1 MGEKQNMRRRKI
13 KGADQKLLSY
23 NDYVITEAQKYKGK
37 WKELFGNDNPLHLEV
52 GIGRG
57 SFLKKFAQK
66 HTEINYVGIETKEEV
81 MLYGVRESHEE
92 NLKNIKFIWQN
103 AVDLKDFFEKG
114 EIDRIYL
121 NFSDPWPKKRHS
133 RRRLTSASFLEMYK
147 EVLGNNG
154 EVHFKTDHEELF
166 EFSLN
171 SFAEEGW
178 QLKNI
183 SLDLYKNL
191 PEDNIP
197 TDYETKFVEKG
208 LRIFRLEGISPAC
221 NG

>member
-1 MGEKQNMRRRKI
+1 MRRRKI
-13 KGADQKLLSY
+13 KGSDEKLLSY
-23 NDYVITEAQKYKGK
+23 NGYVITEAQNYKGK
-37 WKELFGNDNPLHLEV
+37 WRDLFGNNNPIHLEV

-57 SFLKKFAQK
+57 SFLKKFAVK
-66 HTEINYVGIETKEEV
+66 NPEINYIGIETKEEV
-81 MLYGVRESHEE
+81 MLYGVKESHEE
-92 NLKNIKFIWQN
+92 DLKNIKFIWQN

-114 EIDRIYL
+114 EVDRIYL

-133 RRRLTSASFLEMYK
+133 KRRLTADTFLNMYRG
-147 EVLGNNG
+147 VLVDKG

-171 SFAEEGW
+171 SFAENEW
-178 QLKNI
+178 KLKNI

-208 LRIFRLEGISPAC
+208 MRIFRLEGVAPIK
-221 NG
+221 

>member
-1 MGEKQNMRRRKI
+1 MRRRKI
-13 KGADQKLLSY
+13 KGSDEKLLSY
-23 NDYVITEAQKYKGK
+23 SGYVITEAQNYKGK
-37 WKELFGNDNPLHLEV
+37 WRDLFGNNNPIHLEV

-57 SFLKKFAQK
+57 SFLKKFAVK
-66 HTEINYVGIETKEEV
+66 NPEINYIGIETKEEV
-81 MLYGVRESHEE
+81 MLYGVKESHEE
-92 NLKNIKFIWQN
+92 DLKNIKFIWQN

-114 EIDRIYL
+114 EVDRIYL

-133 RRRLTSASFLEMYK
+133 KRRLTADTFLNMYRD
-147 EVLGNNG
+147 VLVDKG

-171 SFAEEGW
+171 SFAENEW
-178 QLKNI
+178 KLKNI

-208 LRIFRLEGISPAC
+208 MRIFRLEGIAPIK
-221 NG
+221 

>member
-1 MGEKQNMRRRKI
+1 MRRRKI
-13 KGADQKLLSY
+13 KGSDEKLLSY
-23 NDYVITEAQKYKGK
+23 SSYVITEAQNYKGK
-37 WKELFGNDNPLHLEV
+37 WRDLFGNNNPIHLEV

-57 SFLKKFAQK
+57 SFLKKFAVK
-66 HTEINYVGIETKEEV
+66 NPEINYIGIETKEEV
-81 MLYGVRESHEE
+81 MLYGVKESHEE
-92 NLKNIKFIWQN
+92 DLKNIKFIWQN

-114 EIDRIYL
+114 EVDRIYL

-133 RRRLTSASFLEMYK
+133 KRRLTADTFLNMYRD
-147 EVLGNNG
+147 VLVDKG

-171 SFAEEGW
+171 SFAENEW
-178 QLKNI
+178 KLKNI

-208 LRIFRLEGISPAC
+208 MRIFRLEGIAPIK
-221 NG
+221 